1 MNTSI
6 KDRDA
11 LVILKPDGEFH
22 LGLDQEFY
30 TTKWKRLSGCGPT
43 AASNLY
49 LYHLPRLDR
58 NRTMEEGLAIMD
70 EIWKYVT
77 PRFGG
82 GVKNTKIFMDGMSA
96 FLRDQGKSFTLD
108 VIDVPKKKEL
118 RKPLVEVR
126 EFVRQAIDEDLP
138 IAFLNLHNGEEKQLD
153 AWHWVTVVGIE
164 MSTKDEMYLDI
175 FDGGKLISVNL
186 DQWYA
191 KTKDGG
197 GFVVYRIQD

>member
-6 KDRDA
+6 KDKDA
-11 LVILKPDGEFH
+11 LAIRLPDGEFH

-30 TTKWKRLSGCGPT
+30 KTKWKRLSGCGPT

-58 NRTMEEGLAIMD
+58 NRTMEEGLEIMD
-70 EIWKYVT
+70 AIWKYVT

-82 GVKNTKIFMDGMSA
+82 GVKNTQIFTTGMSA
-96 FLRDQGKSFTLD
+96 FLRDQGKSYTVD

-118 RKPLVEVR
+118 RRPLSEVR
-126 EFVRQAIDEDLP
+126 DFMRQAIDDDLP
-138 IAFLNLHNGEEKQLD
+138 VAFLNLHNGEEKQLD

-197 GFVVYRIQD
+197 GFVVYRIQA